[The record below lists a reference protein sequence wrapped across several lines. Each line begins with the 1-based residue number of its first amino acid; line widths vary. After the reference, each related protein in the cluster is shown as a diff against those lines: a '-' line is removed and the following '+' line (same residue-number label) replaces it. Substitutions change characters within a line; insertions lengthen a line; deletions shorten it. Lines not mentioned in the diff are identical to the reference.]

1 MPEAPGGGFAALYLL
16 LYGLVG
22 AVLAFAPAYHWGNG
36 NTPQAAAWAVWGGI
50 MLVALRHG
58 QRIHER
64 ALAVWI
70 EPEEA
75 EAERAPARAPVTIRA
90 WQIDE
95 GGRSARPLPDHDS
108 SVPDTIWAAAA
119 GLAARNLPITR
130 DSVGA
135 SGDHYRQFRREL
147 DTLGHLGSG
156 GTISPSGLAWLASLH
171 DDTPPASATIRRID
185 TPPALSSSS
194 SSDRPGTNGTRPAH
208 NGAGRGGWATM
219 HASAPALPDW
229 VREWAPPL
237 LVGAIV
243 GGALI
248 RWLVTQV
255 SAQGA
260 GAAFSLALGL
270 VVIGLALVGL
280 TWLASGVTL
289 SADNGHEV
297 TE

>member
-1 MPEAPGGGFAALYLL
+1 MPEAPGAGFTIAYTL
-16 LYGLVG
+16 LYGIVG
-22 AVLAFAPAYHWGNG
+22 GIGLFVPAYHIGAG
-36 NTPQAAAWAVWGGI
+36 NTLQAAAWAAWAGVLWW
-50 MLVALRHG
+50 ALRHG
-58 QRIHER
+58 QAVHER
-64 ALAVWI
+64 ALAPYLVDDV
-70 EPEEA
+70 
-75 EAERAPARAPVTIRA
+75 EAERAPRPAPVTIRA

-95 GGRSARPLPDHDS
+95 GGRSARPLPDHES

-130 DSVGA
+130 DAVGA